1 MVLSSVKQ
9 DGGELAFLRIRSI
22 TAAYSRKWQFKFVC
36 HLLSHTKGRR
46 ESTSGKGQ
54 PAAPYHRRS
63 SFLPCKGAG
72 APLDEHCPLTLFP
85 GNSAYLSLWREG
97 KLSRGPAQSRLLT
110 SHWRNLVICQLL
122 NQSLVRD
129 IELPGLARN
138 QSGLNSES
146 PYSE

>member
-22 TAAYSRKWQFKFVC
+22 TAAYSRKWQFKFVIC
-36 HLLSHTKGRR
+36 YLTQKAEEKAPQARDNRQLHTIGGPASFSARELGPLWANIAHSHCSQATAPISPCGEK
-46 ESTSGKGQ
+46 ES
-54 PAAPYHRRS
+54 
-63 SFLPCKGAG
+63 
-72 APLDEHCPLTLFP
+72 FP
-85 GNSAYLSLWREG
+85 
-97 KLSRGPAQSRLLT
+97 RGSAQSRLLT

-122 NQSLVRD
+122 NQSLVRN